1 MLGLEIRLIMDIT
14 EAQGAGIKTVFLWR
28 GSTGD
33 DRTVQLRMLVNL
45 NIIAALAGKYTG
57 LLLHAVIIAV
67 QFVMAHTQTPRA
79 ASTDDSH
86 TDTTTDAALF
96 GVIVVAIL
104 LALHYQVTAGI
115 HLHPFA
121 TDLCP

>member
-1 MLGLEIRLIMDIT
+1 
-14 EAQGAGIKTVFLWR
+14 
-28 GSTGD
+28 
-33 DRTVQLRMLVNL
+33 
-45 NIIAALAGKYTG
+45 
-57 LLLHAVIIAV
+57 
-67 QFVMAHTQTPRA
+67 MAHTQTPRA